1 MAKPANPSLY
11 AKAKAKYKNLKHS
24 AYKSGL
30 VVKEY
35 KRLGGK
41 YTGSKPKKTGLS
53 RWFKEKWRTQS
64 GSKTYK
70 KKGDIFRP
78 TKRVTKKTPT
88 TMGELTKAQKQKAMR
103 EKRKTGRVKKYK
115 K

>member
-1 MAKPANPSLY
+1 MAKVLNPSLY
-11 AKAKAKYKNLKHS
+11 KKARDKYKNLKHS

-41 YTGSKPKKTGLS
+41 YGGKKPEKKGLS
-53 RWFKEKWRTQS
+53 RWFREKWRTQT
-64 GSKTYK
+64 GKKTYQ

-78 TKRVTKKTPT
+78 TKRITKKTPT
-88 TMGELTKAQKQKAMR
+88 TMSELSKKQKEKAMR
-103 EKRKTGRVKKYK
+103 EKKKTGRVKKFK